1 MNQDHMD
8 EERPKSFFSR
18 MFAAPPEDDEDETT
32 TYSRR
37 EIGTEEIEEPER
49 AETNRSRSF
58 TVERAA
64 DIIRELPPEVPR
76 KSAVRIVRQTLIAAG
91 ISIEDLGRSTRAR
104 ESKLNSEIKRREER
118 KKDLQDN
125 TNEVLRSLEE
135 EMRKAR
141 EARDSGVAEE
151 ERRISEA
158 REGLSDVE
166 KVRDFFDVPRGESR
180 STPLGERRTEEETTE
195 TPEAPSGEETQVL
208 RRSDIDD
215 TQVLRPRGPLSESWD
230 TDRDTEKRDW

>member
-1 MNQDHMD
+1 MNHDHMD

-18 MFAAPPEDDEDETT
+18 MFAAPPDEDEDETT

-37 EIGTEEIEEPER
+37 EIGTEEIEGPER
-49 AETNRSRSF
+49 PETSRSRSF

-104 ESKLNSEIKRREER
+104 ESKLNAEIKRREER

-125 TNEVLRSLEE
+125 TDEVLRSLEE

-158 REGLSDVE
+158 REGLADVE

-180 STPLGERRTEEETTE
+180 STPLGERASEETTE
-195 TPEAPSGEETQVL
+195 ASEAPSGDETQVL

-230 TDRDTEKRDW
+230 TGRDKENRDW